1 MLVNVNYKL
10 FKYLL
15 LFLSIFIIISPSVF
29 GQTRV
34 VVTGEDSDRNSV
46 ERNSEIFKRVISQL
60 QESLGRGGYYVIDED
75 MLAVKLGFQFNS
87 RRPKAEL
94 VETLMVANET
104 NDATVQSRLA
114 VVFAI
119 FPQVKELSF
128 TKKLEVRVRGD
139 IYDLKTFRPLANFEY
154 KPKKAYVIPKSYSQC
169 DSFCIQEIL
178 GEKSREVARE
188 LGDVLVK
195 KLQIS
200 VNKISGST
208 SSSGAS
214 SQSLASTYNLNL
226 IRFKTAQAI
235 KFKRSLSG
243 MSNIKSFKTLSVET
257 SQRAYALETSIDLGL
272 LEEYIY
278 EAAMNADVDIG
289 NIRIVMSGTDIEVE
303 NLNW

>member
-1 MLVNVNYKL
+1 MIDKSFKAFVVSSDHSSKVQRLKL
-10 FKYLL
+10 
-15 LFLSIFIIISPSVF
+15 
-29 GQTRV
+29 
-34 VVTGEDSDRNSV
+34 SD
-46 ERNSEIFKRVISQL
+46 
-60 QESLGRGGYYVIDED
+60 
-75 MLAVKLGFQFNS
+75 
-87 RRPKAEL
+87 
-94 VETLMVANET
+94 LME
-104 NDATVQSRLA
+104 
-114 VVFAI
+114 
-119 FPQVKELSF
+119 
-128 TKKLEVRVRGD
+128 
-139 IYDLKTFRPLANFEY
+139 
-154 KPKKAYVIPKSYSQC
+154 
-169 DSFCIQEIL
+169 
-178 GEKSREVARE
+178 
-188 LGDVLVK
+188 GDVLVK

-278 EAAMNADVDIG
+278 EAAMNADVDID

-303 NLNW
+303 NLN